1 MPLVVTIRNAIVVTL
16 FLTASRKWKNAS
28 RLSLPP
34 LMVTRSKVSGV
45 HKTVELMHT
54 RRHKVCILIIEITV
68 IFLKLILII
77 CSHIT

>member
-1 MPLVVTIRNAIVVTL
+1 
-16 FLTASRKWKNAS
+16 
-28 RLSLPP
+28 
-34 LMVTRSKVSGV
+34 MVTRSKVSGV